1 MATYSAEAWKR
12 LGALLRARR
21 VALDPSYRHRT
32 KFCAAT
38 GLDYRVVFDIEQSKR
53 ENFALE
59 TLILIEAGYALQ
71 PGAITRV
78 LNGAEDLQVAVERQA
93 AEPQP
98 LKVLDVSTDDGLVL
112 IPVDPDMSEAARTEL
127 KEWGMRMARY
137 LSERDQGDNTTS
149 G

>member
-1 MATYSAEAWKR
+1 
-12 LGALLRARR
+12 
-21 VALDPSYRHRT
+21 
-32 KFCAAT
+32 
-38 GLDYRVVFDIEQSKR
+38 VFDIEQSKR